1 MHVVKSNIQY
11 HRNRSSN
18 ATRQAFAHYCNLYYV
33 FRPVASGDRGAG
45 VHPAHAPQ
53 FLADQLRD
61 HSNIT

>member
-33 FRPVASGDRGAG
+33 FRPVASGGREAG
-45 VHPAHAPQ
+45 GHPAHAPQ
-53 FLADQLRD
+53 FLAD
-61 HSNIT
+61 